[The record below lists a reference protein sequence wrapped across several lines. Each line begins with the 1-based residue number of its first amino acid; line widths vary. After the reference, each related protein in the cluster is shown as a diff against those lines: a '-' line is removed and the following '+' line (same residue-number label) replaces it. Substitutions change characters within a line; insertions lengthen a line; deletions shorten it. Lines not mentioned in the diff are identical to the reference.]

1 MIRCVSLIALGVL
14 SLTIAACGGGD
25 DTEPD
30 AAPAIAPASSAPAA
44 APPAGGSEIT
54 VKMEGKAGQY
64 KYNPTEF
71 NFKAGQSVTFT
82 LVGDSDTHT
91 FTADDLKIDE
101 FLEQNETRSFTFTFD
116 KAGTYKVVCIPH
128 PEMTGTI
135 RVQ

>member
-1 MIRCVSLIALGVL
+1 MIRCVSLIAFGVL
-14 SLTIAACGGGD
+14 SLTITACGGGD
-25 DTEPD
+25 ETEP
-30 AAPAIAPASSAPAA
+30 APSTAPASSAPAP
-44 APPAGGSEIT
+44 APSAGVSDIT

-64 KYNPTEF
+64 KYNPREF
-71 NFKAGQSVTFT
+71 NFKVGQSVTFT

-101 FLEQNETRSFTFTFD
+101 FLEQNETRSFVFTFD
-116 KAGTYKVVCIPH
+116 KAGTYMVVCIPH